1 MRDLDRNITL
11 KKNTKR
17 LCFIYLTKLM
27 KIPGKFQKLVESI
40 LSGRA
45 LVMRPLV
52 QYYFCNT
59 SQTQETPHRLFTFP
73 GAATGRAGS

>member
-1 MRDLDRNITL
+1 
-11 KKNTKR
+11 
-17 LCFIYLTKLM
+17 M
-27 KIPGKFQKLVESI
+27 KIPGKVQQLVESI
-40 LSGRA
+40 LSGRV

-73 GAATGRAGS
+73 GAATGQAGS